1 MSSTR
6 LEDSVSMQE
15 RRFIRDL
22 IASDPTMPSTVELAA
37 GDDMAVLRVGG
48 ERVLAAIDAV
58 VEGRHF
64 RAGADPRLVGRKAL
78 LRNLS
83 DVAAMAAKPL
93 ACLASVTLPRSA
105 DQSLADALLEG
116 RRSAATEHGCPL
128 VGGDTSLHAGEAPL
142 TLSVAILATPALPSG
157 RTITRRGAKLGD
169 LVSVTGSLGGSLD
182 ADGGGRHL
190 DFPPRLAEAIELAG
204 ALGDRLHSM
213 IDVSDGLGV
222 DAAHLVEHDDSL
234 AIELDADS
242 IPARAGCSIE
252 QALGDGED
260 FELLFISEGTP
271 PSEVAGTAV
280 SVIGRVIERGSGS
293 GVRLRIGDR
302 ITDVAERGFE
312 HASGAPR

>member
-48 ERVLAAIDAV
+48 
-58 VEGRHF
+58 
-64 RAGADPRLVGRKAL
+64 
-78 LRNLS
+78 
-83 DVAAMAAKPL
+83 
-93 ACLASVTLPRSA
+93 
-105 DQSLADALLEG
+105 
-116 RRSAATEHGCPL
+116 
-128 VGGDTSLHAGEAPL
+128 
-142 TLSVAILATPALPSG
+142 
-157 RTITRRGAKLGD
+157 
-169 LVSVTGSLGGSLD
+169 
-182 ADGGGRHL
+182 
-190 DFPPRLAEAIELAG
+190 
-204 ALGDRLHSM
+204 DRLHSM

-234 AIELDADS
+234 AIELDANS

-293 GVRLRIGDR
+293 GVRLRNGDR
-302 ITDVAERGFE
+302 IADVSERGFE
-312 HASGAPR
+312 HVSGAPR